1 VSLEPPD
8 TQRLYVPL
16 RQAACGVSLRLFR
29 DRDGTR
35 CAVGFTTV
43 ERLISTLGSDQH
55 HYRLTESAVRA
66 LAGERGVHRLI
77 VDPGLVA
84 APVSPVESVALAA
97 TTTTAT
103 TTTTTTPVFPVAP
116 AVPVAASVA
125 EPVGSSRSAWTS
137 WSPELVG
144 LLTVSAV
151 TGAARYAALRPG
163 RGRAARPGPR
173 LPQGTAG
180 GRLALRGEGVPE
192 RRGRP
197 LGCGGGPGPGRVLGQ

>member
-43 ERLISTLGSDQH
+43 ERLVGTLGPDQH

-66 LAGERGVHRLI
+66 LAGERDVHRLI

-84 APVSPVESVALAA
+84 APVSAVESTA
-97 TTTTAT
+97 TTI

-116 AVPVAASVA
+116 AEPVAA
-125 EPVGSSRSAWTS
+125 PVGSSRSAWTS

-151 TGAARYAALRPG
+151 TGAAAL
-163 RGRAARPGPR
+163 
-173 LPQGTAG
+173 LMQ
-180 GRLALRGEGVPE
+180 VI
-192 RRGRP
+192 
-197 LGCGGGPGPGRVLGQ
+197 Q